1 MKKKMM
7 IVIASIFVVFAI
19 VLYIKVSPD
28 KTQATSDR
36 EKSQSITGTQTE
48 KEENK
53 KEDEK
58 EQPASPDDASGTN
71 IEDNTDSEMEV
82 DQDGNVIFRY
92 SGQDRSENKGSEKDS
107 KKDSVK
113 TDGNKENDKHANNE
127 KDTEENKKEDIKLED
142 GGIELP
148 VVPAE

>member
-1 MKKKMM
+1 MSVFRAIKVRNMKKKMM

-82 DQDGNVIFRY
+82 DQDGNVIKVAR
-92 SGQDRSENKGSEKDS
+92 KTV
-107 KKDSVK
+107 KK
-113 TDGNKENDKHANNE
+113 
-127 KDTEENKKEDIKLED
+127 IL
-142 GGIELP
+142 
-148 VVPAE
+148 